1 MIEEYKTMD
10 EYLKECPD
18 WIVEKAV
25 SYLKTLFTEGVKEDV
40 ARLHKQDHENW
51 WASSHFTWGM
61 KIRSFLRENV
71 CLDDKLP
78 SGNWDD
84 YYIQLVEIACGI
96 RNKS

>member
-1 MIEEYKTMD
+1 MD
-10 EYLKECPD
+10 KYLQECPN
-18 WIVEKAV
+18 WVIEKSI
-25 SYLKTLFTEGVKEDV
+25 SYLDGLLTKDTKEDV
-40 ARLHKQDHENW
+40 ARLHKENPDTW
-51 WASSHFTWGM
+51 WASFHFGWGM
-61 KIRSFLRENV
+61 RIRNLLRDNV